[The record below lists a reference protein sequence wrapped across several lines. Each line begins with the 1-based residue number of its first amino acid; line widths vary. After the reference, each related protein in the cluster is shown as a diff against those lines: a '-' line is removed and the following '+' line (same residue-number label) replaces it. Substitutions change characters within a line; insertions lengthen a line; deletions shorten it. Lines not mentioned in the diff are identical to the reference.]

1 LPDRAA
7 VLKAFDGRLARFK
20 HPKEVLFTDSL
31 PRNAMGKVRID
42 EVTALAQNAHTVAS

>member
-1 LPDRAA
+1 

-31 PRNAMGKVRID
+31 PRNAMGKVRI
-42 EVTALAQNAHTVAS
+42 EAVSALAQNAHAAAS